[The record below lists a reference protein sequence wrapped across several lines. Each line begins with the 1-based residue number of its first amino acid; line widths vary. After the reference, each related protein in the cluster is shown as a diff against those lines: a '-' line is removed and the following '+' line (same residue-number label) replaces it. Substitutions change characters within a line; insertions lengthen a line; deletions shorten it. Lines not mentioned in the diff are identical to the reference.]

1 MKWDAEGLSDISQ
14 SNGKPWEGVKKK
26 IQFYGDVEG
35 LLILSKVPEC
45 ENWGDRY
52 TSCGGPSGL
61 VEGENDHCQVLG

>member
-1 MKWDAEGLSDISQ
+1 MLKAYLIFLKAMGSHGRVL
-14 SNGKPWEGVKKK
+14 KKK